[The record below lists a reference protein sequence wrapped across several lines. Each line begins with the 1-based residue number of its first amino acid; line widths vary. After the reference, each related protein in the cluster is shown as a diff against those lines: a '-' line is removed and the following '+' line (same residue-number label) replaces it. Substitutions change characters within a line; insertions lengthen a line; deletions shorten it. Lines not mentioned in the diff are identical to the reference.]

1 MCERMVVRREEMG
14 VVGFG
19 TGRAEG
25 LLDAHSDDLEDG
37 KEDSRR
43 RHGGWEWQH
52 GGDIGSYLGRCDHPV
67 KRIVAR
73 AASDGSESHEQHY
86 REILRGKARC
96 FLSLSVKAGFQE
108 QMQLVQR
115 KTGPSHSTVN
125 CIVVNFVKTIK
136 MELSIPQAAFAAH
149 KIIRSI
155 YCNGVDKQILILLYR
170 LGTIL
175 GQYFHNLMKA
185 Q

>member
-86 REILRGKARC
+86 REILGGKARC

-108 QMQLVQR
+108 QMQSVQR
-115 KTGPSHSTVN
+115 KTGPSYSTVN
-125 CIVVNFVKTIK
+125 FIKTIK
-136 MELSIPQAAFAAH
+136 MECINSPGSACCTQYH
-149 KIIRSI
+149 KIH
-155 YCNGVDKQILILLYR
+155 IL
-170 LGTIL
+170 
-175 GQYFHNLMKA
+175 
-185 Q
+185 